1 MFEASEMALEP
12 NDRTREARDLAEMW
26 NRVSRQHLTA
36 GAGCSCG
43 TGGLFLQASDF
54 ELDIVEFLINDARKE
69 GRQALETFVDA
80 VAGRGPDRYSLV
92 ALFDAVSRAE
102 HPTTPSNDDL
112 HFALARLRST
122 LSSMD
127 TAHSRNRFACD

>member
-1 MFEASEMALEP
+1 MFEAFDMALEP
-12 NDRTREARDLAEMW
+12 DDRSRQAKDLGEMW

-43 TGGLFLQASDF
+43 IGGLMLQASDF

-69 GRQALETFVDA
+69 KLADLEAFIDA
-80 VAGRGPDRYSLV
+80 VAARGPDRYSLK
-92 ALFDAVSRAE
+92 ALLEALGEFD
-102 HPTTPSNDDL
+102 HPAMPAARDVQ
-112 HFALARLRST
+112 FALDRLRKT

-127 TAHSRNRFACD
+127 TAHTKGRFACD